1 MKKETPKKEI
11 KIDNLAQMIAK
22 GFGSVDGNLKT
33 IHGDMRELEKRLT
46 SRLGELEDTLTNRI
60 NGVERRID
68 DLALNRATRDD
79 VYKID
84 RRLIR
89 VERKVELK

>member
-1 MKKETPKKEI
+1 MKKRASKKEV
-11 KIDNLAQMIAK
+11 KIDTLAQMVAK
-22 GFGSVDGNLKT
+22 GFSSVHNEMK
-33 IHGDMRELEKRLT
+33 ELEKRLT
-46 SRLGELEDTLTNRI
+46 GRLGELEDTLTNRI

-89 VERKVELK
+89 VERKIELK